1 MKNTHI
7 MAGVI
12 IILLFC
18 ICLMAGIIL
27 TGDGNSGN
35 ELPPPDEQVTN
46 ILDLSAP
53 TIAEWND
60 IKRVSNTTDFSDF
73 QEYIDSYNTTYE
85 LRNYES
91 GIISLDDFLGP
102 IISFIDEN
110 PTGADEISIY
120 KEYYKLYFDFEDG
133 NGEIT
138 GETEYKC
145 YSPEECY
152 NVTLFMAGSPEL
164 EEIFGGDCVPVYDE
178 YEYFCYL
185 ECSYGSGEE
194 AYVVFHN
201 HQVVFYYQDEEIME
215 SFDQWFEGILEYH

>member
-7 MAGVI
+7 IAAI
-12 IILLFC
+12 TFSLLCIL
-18 ICLMAGIIL
+18 CLLAGIIII
-27 TGDGNSGN
+27 GDGDSGN
-35 ELPPPDEQVTN
+35 ESSPPDEQVTN

-53 TIAEWND
+53 AVTKWND
-60 IKRVSNTTDFSDF
+60 IKKTSNTTDFSDF

-110 PTGADEISIY
+110 PTGAGEISVY
-120 KEYYKLYFDFEDG
+120 KEYYKLYFEFVNG
-133 NGEIT
+133 SGEIT

-152 NVTLFMAGSPEL
+152 NVTLFMAGNPEL
-164 EEIFGGDCVPVYDE
+164 EEIFGGNCVPAYDE

-185 ECSYGSGEE
+185 ECSYDSGEE
-194 AYVVFHN
+194 AYVVFNN
-201 HQVVFYYQDEEIME
+201 HQAVFYYQDEELME
-215 SFDQWFEGILEYH
+215 SFDRWFDAVPEYH

>member
-35 ELPPPDEQVTN
+35 ESSPPDEQVMN
-46 ILDLSAP
+46 IPDLSAP
-53 TIAEWND
+53 TIAKWKD

-110 PTGADEISIY
+110 PTGAGEISVY
-120 KEYYKLYFDFEDG
+120 KEYYKLYFNFEDE

-152 NVTLFMAGSPEL
+152 NVTLFMAGNPEL

-185 ECSYGSGEE
+185 DCSYGSGEE

-201 HQVVFYYQDEEIME
+201 HQVVFYYQDEELME
-215 SFDQWFEGILEYH
+215 SFDQWFDGVPEYH